1 MLLRA
6 LSLSVVA
13 AAAEDPLLTM
23 NDREVAAV
31 RAHLLRLRTPPPPPP
46 PLPPRP
52 PPPPHPPSPPPSPP
66 PYLAYDFEALPDGWS
81 ADIPGSDLPWTW
93 QVGPPPSRTLE
104 AGRPLT
110 GPARDHTHTAPAATR
125 QERSGKRRHEQ
136 PAPASAGGHYYY
148 VEASGRVLG
157 DEAWLGGPLPLECV
171 ASVGFSFHMFGVSMG
186 SLELRARTAEGEAW
200 ATLWRADGQSA
211 GGSTG
216 DAWRRALVPLTPPM
230 RRTGGASLRFVGTV
244 GDGYLSDISID
255 DLEFEKCAAPP
266 PPPPPLVCNGFC
278 HATAPGAACASR
290 KCAGCAF
297 CREATPQL
305 AAAAARSPRSRGGAS
320 AGPSAPR
327 ACCSFD
333 KCGSCPESPYCSSGA
348 RCEIECGGMWCE
360 LGVAGAGTRQSS

>member
-1 MLLRA
+1 
-6 LSLSVVA
+6 
-13 AAAEDPLLTM
+13 
-23 NDREVAAV
+23 
-31 RAHLLRLRTPPPPPP
+31 
-46 PLPPRP
+46 
-52 PPPPHPPSPPPSPP
+52 
-66 PYLAYDFEALPDGWS
+66 
-81 ADIPGSDLPWTW
+81 
-93 QVGPPPSRTLE
+93 
-104 AGRPLT
+104 
-110 GPARDHTHTAPAATR
+110 
-125 QERSGKRRHEQ
+125 
-136 PAPASAGGHYYY
+136 
-148 VEASGRVLG
+148 
-157 DEAWLGGPLPLECV
+157 
-171 ASVGFSFHMFGVSMG
+171 MFGVSMG

-211 GGSTG
+211 GGSTA

-320 AGPSAPR
+320 AGQSAPR

-360 LGVAGAGTRQSS
+360 LGVAGAGARQSS